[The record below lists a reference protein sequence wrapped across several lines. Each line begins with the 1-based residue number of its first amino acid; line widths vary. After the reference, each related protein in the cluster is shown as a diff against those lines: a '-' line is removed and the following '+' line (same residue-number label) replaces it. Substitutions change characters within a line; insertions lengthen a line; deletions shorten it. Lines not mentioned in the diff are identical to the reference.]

1 MVSAETWDCGI
12 VFIMGWSPLSHGNH
26 AIQSFKSLSPVIC
39 SECVILKTALI
50 AIVLVPKDGLLQ
62 VDHTVLQLCPRGS

>member
-1 MVSAETWDCGI
+1 
-12 VFIMGWSPLSHGNH
+12 MGTMPFKVLKASVR
-26 AIQSFKSLSPVIC
+26 SFVVT
-39 SECVILKTALI
+39 ECVILKTALI